1 MRLQSTVVCCLL
13 RLRRRL
19 QIMSRPTLANHPAV
33 SFTVKRPSALS
44 RETPQSGADASF
56 PVPVSI
62 TRPSSKPTPLPP
74 GGGGRRLASNSHD
87 NDDSSDED
95 AGTEDEIITGFDS
108 FGVQRC
114 VNFVTLVPKN
124 DNLNS
129 HSDML

>member
-1 MRLQSTVVCCLL
+1 
-13 RLRRRL
+13 
-19 QIMSRPTLANHPAV
+19 MSRPTLANHPAV
-33 SFTVKRPSALS
+33 SFTVKKSSALS
-44 RETPQSGADASF
+44 REAPQSGADMSF

-62 TRPSSKPTPLPP
+62 TRPSDSAAPLHP
-74 GGGGRRLASNSHD
+74 GGGKRLTSNNRD

-114 VNFVTLVPKN
+114 VNFVALVPKN
-124 DNLNS
+124 NNLNS